1 MKPVNPTRRT
11 DPAHPLED
19 TIVADHG
26 STPRHRRRRENGAA
40 RAIFAEARRA
50 GLVQRHLRKLHH
62 LAFRAAAEHSGTA
75 PPVAGG
81 TALSSSDPTT
91 GGLAAPCGDPVR
103 TANDPVPGQA
113 AADRAA

>member
-1 MKPVNPTRRT
+1 MNASTRHAGSIRHTPV
-11 DPAHPLED
+11 ED

-62 LAFRAAAEHSGTA
+62 LAFRADAEHSGTA
-75 PPVAGG
+75 PPSAPTGG
-81 TALSSSDPTT
+81 AALSSSDPAPNT
-91 GGLAAPCGDPVR
+91 GRAASDP
-103 TANDPVPGQA
+103 A
-113 AADRAA
+113 AAQPTAEAA